1 MKIGI
6 IGLGLIGGCL
16 GIDFRA
22 LGYQVVGIARREAT
36 CAAAQE
42 KGIVDVASTQLDEL
56 MGCDIVFICTPIA
69 TILPTVKTLAAILPK
84 DTIVTDVGSVKAEL
98 VAEATRHW
106 ARFVGGH
113 PMSGKSEAGIEA
125 AEAGLF
131 GGNSYVITPVA
142 VDGLETDRGAIAI
155 LETLARQLGSTLYY
169 CTPEAHDR
177 AVAWISHLPVMVSA
191 SLIQAARQEPDG
203 AVRQLSERL
212 ASSGFR
218 DTSRVGGGNPE
229 LGVMMAQYN
238 RAEVLRSLKRYQQSL
253 EHTISQIEAENWER
267 LTQTLQDTNAARP
280 HFLSEQ

>member
-1 MKIGI
+1 GH
-6 IGLGLIGGCL
+6 
-16 GIDFRA
+16 
-22 LGYQVVGIARREAT
+22 QVVGIARREKT
-36 CAAAQE
+36 CQVAQAR
-42 KGIVDVASTQLDEL
+42 GIVDVASIQLEDL
-56 MGCDIVFICTPIA
+56 VDCDVVFICTPIA
-69 TILPTVKTLAAILPK
+69 TILPTVEALAAILPQ

-98 VAEATRHW
+98 VAAATKHW

-113 PMSGKSEAGIEA
+113 PMSGKSGAGIEA

-131 GGNSYVITPVA
+131 KGNSYVITPVA
-142 VDGLETDRGAIAI
+142 VDGLETDEEAIAT
-155 LETLARQLGSTLYY
+155 LETLAQQLGSTLYH

-191 SLIQAARQEPDG
+191 SLIQAALQEPDG
-203 AVRQLSERL
+203 AVRQLSEQL

-253 EHTISQIEAENWER
+253 EHTISQIETKNWER
-267 LTQTLQDTNAARP
+267 LTQILLETKAARP
-280 HFLSEQ
+280 DFLSEQQ